1 MFKDNLVLFINC
13 LIDKPQ
19 FSSQSKEQL
28 ISKTSKFGSECE
40 ISDKIIKK
48 LVNFGI
54 LDQVF
59 NYIKLKEE
67 LNIKKTDGKKLSNIK
82 GIPKL
87 EDANWAGTK
96 KSTECYLIVT
106 EGDSAKALAMSGRS
120 VVGNDKFGV
129 FPLKGKLLN
138 IREATTKQQLENEEI
153 KNLKKIIGLQK
164 GKEYTEKNISDLR
177 YRYILIFTD
186 QDNDGFHIKGLV
198 MNWLH
203 YEWPSLLK
211 LNFVKSLA
219 TPIIRAKKSKIIKD
233 FYNEPEYIKWREN
246 VNTKLWH
253 IKYYKGLGTS
263 NSTEAKEYFTDL
275 YLKLINY
282 KWDNDNDNDENL
294 TDKYIKLAFEKLQ
307 ADNRKIWLENK
318 EFNENLDY
326 TNKNIYISEFINK
339 ELKLFSYADLE
350 RSIPKITDGFKPSIR
365 KILYACFLRKL
376 NKKTDEIKVSQLA
389 GYVSDK
395 TNYHHGENSLYA
407 AIVNMAQNYVG
418 SNNINLLYPSGQ
430 FGTRLLGGKDHA
442 SPRYIFT
449 YLNSITKY
457 IFREEDECIL
467 EYLNEDGIS
476 IEPKTYYPIIPMI
489 LVNGTEGIGTG
500 FSTNIPPYNPLDII
514 NNIKRLMKNKS
525 TKPMLPWYNNFKGSI
540 KQNDNVIY
548 INGNY
553 DIIDDNTI
561 CINELPIGV
570 ETTKYKNYLEN
581 IEIGNGNSKEIIN
594 GFRDNNTETDINFI
608 VSFPNKKLEKG
619 ISNDTLI
626 NKLKLEKTVK
636 LNNMH
641 LFTENNVIKKYNNV
655 DEILIDFYNFRLP
668 LYEKRKQV
676 IISKLEYNLLI
687 IKNKVNFIDNKLNNK
702 IIIDN
707 QKKILL

>member
-1 MFKDNLVLFINC
+1 MV
-13 LIDKPQ
+13 
-19 FSSQSKEQL
+19 
-28 ISKTSKFGSECE
+28 
-40 ISDKIIKK
+40 
-48 LVNFGI
+48 
-54 LDQVF
+54 
-59 NYIKLKEE
+59 
-67 LNIKKTDGKKLSNIK
+67 
-82 GIPKL
+82 
-87 EDANWAGTK
+87 
-96 KSTECYLIVT
+96 
-106 EGDSAKALAMSGRS
+106 
-120 VVGNDKFGV
+120 
-129 FPLKGKLLN
+129 
-138 IREATTKQQLENEEI
+138 
-153 KNLKKIIGLQK
+153 
-164 GKEYTEKNISDLR
+164 
-177 YRYILIFTD
+177 
-186 QDNDGFHIKGLV
+186 
-198 MNWLH
+198 
-203 YEWPSLLK
+203 
-211 LNFVKSLA
+211 
-219 TPIIRAKKSKIIKD
+219 
-233 FYNEPEYIKWREN
+233 
-246 VNTKLWH
+246 
-253 IKYYKGLGTS
+253 
-263 NSTEAKEYFTDL
+263 
-275 YLKLINY
+275 
-282 KWDNDNDNDENL
+282 
-294 TDKYIKLAFEKLQ
+294 
-307 ADNRKIWLENK
+307 
-318 EFNENLDY
+318 LDY
-326 TNKNIYISEFINK
+326 WVV
-339 ELKLFSYADLE
+339 
-350 RSIPKITDGFKPSIR
+350 KIT
-365 KILYACFLRKL
+365 L
-376 NKKTDEIKVSQLA
+376 
-389 GYVSDK
+389 
-395 TNYHHGENSLYA
+395 
-407 AIVNMAQNYVG
+407 
-418 SNNINLLYPSGQ
+418 
-430 FGTRLLGGKDHA
+430 

-570 ETTKYKNYLEN
+570 ETTKYKNYLES

-707 QKKILL
+707 QKKKDIIIKLEKLKFTKLKYGSDTNESYDYLLKMDILTFTKEKIDELNKLYKQKLSELNNYKKLSAIDIWDNELNEFIKMYKKK